1 MKKLVI
7 TLGLVLVFAMSASAQ
22 DEGVGLT
29 AKGFKAGL
37 NMANVTGDDAEGDLS
52 SKMGFAVGVF
62 FTYNFSPTFALQ
74 PEVLYTMK
82 GVTETAL
89 GIDIDIKLDYI
100 EIPVLFKFTFG
111 QGTTKPCFFAGPA
124 MAFLMSAKME
134 AMGESL
140 DIKDQTKSMD
150 LGIVVGGGVDFA
162 MGNGTMTFDGR
173 YTMGMSSIDDTDY
186 DEDIKNTNISFML
199 GYGF

>member
-29 AKGFKAGL
+29 AKGFKVGL
-37 NMANVTGDDAEGDLS
+37 NMANVSGDDVEGTD
-52 SKMGFAVGVF
+52 SKMGIVGGLF
-62 FTYNFSPTFALQ
+62 FTYNFSSTFALQ
-74 PEVLYTMK
+74 PEILYTMK
-82 GVTETAL
+82 GCTMTEE
-89 GIDIDIKLDYI
+89 GVDVDVKVDYI

-134 AMGESL
+134 AMGLSV
-140 DIKDQTKSMD
+140 DFKDETKSMD
-150 LGIVVGGGVDFA
+150 LGIVFGGGVDFA

-173 YTMGMSSIDDTDY
+173 YTMGMSSIDDTEY
-186 DEDIKNTNISFML
+186 DEDIKNGVISFMV